1 MCNRVRKLVCRP
13 IQTHRLKRF
22 VESSTLIH
30 PHHFDEFIY
39 SDESTCFLSLFGWR
53 LSQANR
59 YGSNNAQYY
68 RYEIVGEV
76 PLSGCVGIVMTLYY
90 IYTSQQCVSSEFT
103 RICIDMWCIGIGA
116 DIICAQFMCL
126 LMFPEREAIKFSLCP
141 YAMLFFRY
149 VRTLGL

>member
-76 PLSGCVGIVMTLYY
+76 PLSGCVGIVMTLYTFIHRSNVLVLNLPVFALTCGALVLVRISY
-90 IYTSQQCVSSEFT
+90 VHNSCACSCFQSAKLSS
-103 RICIDMWCIGIGA
+103 
-116 DIICAQFMCL
+116 
-126 LMFPEREAIKFSLCP
+126 SLC
-141 YAMLFFRY
+141 AHMQCFFFGMCVY
-149 VRTLGL
+149 